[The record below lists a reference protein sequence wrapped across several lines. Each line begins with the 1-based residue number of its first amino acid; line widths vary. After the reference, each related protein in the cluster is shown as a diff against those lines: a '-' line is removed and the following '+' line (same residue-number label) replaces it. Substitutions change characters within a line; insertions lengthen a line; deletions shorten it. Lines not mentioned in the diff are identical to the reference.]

1 MKVATQVVEVML
13 PEGVSPT
20 REELDRLRDS
30 LQAVVAQQLEQ
41 SAPGLQ
47 ARLEAEGWKVSLRVA
62 WCAEARRGH
71 DYENAVGR
79 SPEEALAELSQLTR
93 LDVPPGGG

>member
-1 MKVATQVVEVML
+1 MTVTAQVVEVML
-13 PEGVSPT
+13 PEGVAPSA
-20 REELDRLRDS
+20 EELDRLRDS
-30 LQAVVAQQLEQ
+30 LQAVVAQQLER

-71 DYENAVGR
+71 DYESAVGR
-79 SPEEALAELSQLTR
+79 SPEQALHELVQLTR
-93 LDVPPGGG
+93 LDNPPGGV

>member
-1 MKVATQVVEVML
+1 MTVATQVLEVML
-13 PEGVSPT
+13 PAGVSPT
-20 REELDRLRDS
+20 AEELERLRDS
-30 LQAVVAQQLEQ
+30 LQAVVAQQLER

-71 DYENAVGR
+71 GSESAVGR
-79 SPEEALAELSQLTR
+79 SPEEALGELVQLTR
-93 LDVPPGGG
+93 LDAPPGGV